1 MILSIENRPKLAS
14 DLDISDQLL
23 LILQDY
29 DEDSKKLAAKL
40 MCQLCSEDKIR
51 LEVTNLDGV
60 QVLLR
65 YSPRIFH

>member
-1 MILSIENRPKLAS
+1 MLLLLWSVENRPRLAS

-29 DEDSKKLAAKL
+29 DEDSKRLAAKL
-40 MCQLCSEDKIR
+40 LCLLCSEEKIR
-51 LEVTNLDGV
+51 IEVTNLDGV

-65 YSPRIFH
+65 